1 MYRRQYLLSILYFKK
16 QQLWSHVFFSCVLIV
31 SVISLSNNKKKKQ
44 WYKFVIFRLNA
55 SELIFKYFFFYE
67 NFWTKVVKR

>member
-1 MYRRQYLLSILYFKK
+1 M
-16 QQLWSHVFFSCVLIV
+16 FSFLRLIV